1 MICDGSFLFLTGFM
15 TYVESKVLAGFLAL
29 AIVVIIC
36 LITYLWYRSAYPK
49 YPFGSSG
56 KLNESTSSAG
66 MVNY

>member
-1 MICDGSFLFLTGFM
+1 M
-15 TYVESKVLAGFLAL
+15 TYVESKVLAVFLAL

-36 LITYLWYRSAYPK
+36 LITYLWYRSAYST
-49 YPFGSSG
+49 FGSSG

>member
-1 MICDGSFLFLTGFM
+1 MICNGSFLFLTGFM
-15 TYVESKVLAGFLAL
+15 TYVESKVLAFFLAL

-36 LITYLWYRSAYPK
+36 LITYLWYRSAYST
-49 YPFGSSG
+49 FGSSG